1 MTFFHYRFFKYLFLE
16 IFIICK
22 FFPKLFLIIFVGN
35 FAFINILY
43 INNVSFNVGKVKTIN
58 GSFSVTIMAE
68 EISN

>member
-35 FAFINILY
+35 FAFIN
-43 INNVSFNVGKVKTIN
+43 NVSFNVGKVKTIN
-58 GSFSVTIMAE
+58 GTFSVTIMAE